1 MEMTKYSKIYR
12 IIHWTIAVTF
22 TLLLITIFLRLT
34 WLNKHNVAAIIQNY
48 LSDTN
53 VSLTQEQLITLAK
66 KIRQPM
72 WNWHI
77 YLGYILTGLFS
88 IRFLLPIFGPMKFQS
103 PFGKNLSVKEKFQ
116 KWTYII
122 FYLCVITSLTTGL
135 IIAFG
140 PTELKKPMEE
150 IHVLGIYYLI
160 GYILLHLTGTFIAE
174 FTDQKGIISRIVSG
188 PKKED

>member
-1 MEMTKYSKIYR
+1 MEITKYSKIYR
-12 IIHWTIAVTF
+12 IIHWAIAITF
-22 TLLLITIFLRLT
+22 ALLLITIFLRLT
-34 WLNKHNVAAIIQNY
+34 WLNKNNVAAIIQNY

-53 VSLTQEQLITLAK
+53 LSLTQDQLITLAK

-72 WNWHI
+72 WSWHI
-77 YLGYILTGLFS
+77 YFGYILTGLFS
-88 IRFLLPIFGPMKFQS
+88 TRFLLPMFGHMKFQN
-103 PFGKNLSVKEKFQ
+103 PFGKNLSIKEKFQ

-122 FYLCVITSLTTGL
+122 FYLCVIVSLTTGL

-174 FTDQKGIISRIVSG
+174 FTDQKGIISKIVSG
-188 PKKED
+188 SKTED